1 MNDKITRPDYQFW
14 KSVNEWTVKEAI
26 WLIHDIEPKDRLN
39 DLYFDQSIKASLS
52 RTEEI
57 ISRSFRTGTFPTV
70 ESYIDACMKDWNE
83 MHVYPSKFIEWC
95 VSKSLP
101 VQDVSIE
108 LVPLSGASTNSDLG
122 EDKREQLMDH
132 ESFMK
137 ATYMSLDVS
146 GDVLIKSYNGNN
158 PWRIEQ
164 FGFGSKELDIFQR
177 LMRNDDHCID
187 RKAISDGN
195 DEAVR
200 GRFRAVNKKL
210 IEFFSKHYHVD
221 FPKSFKIIDHP
232 ADKPK
237 SFYKL
242 IISEISSK
250 PSNIDKNRL
259 SDEIERLLK
268 RLSLTSDYNVAQ
280 EFRGKIGD
288 LVVDGLSSKLIDN
301 TRAAGIYQEMKDA
314 DSTSEPPDIIK

>member
-70 ESYIDACMKDWNE
+70 ESYIDA
-83 MHVYPSKFIEWC
+83 
-95 VSKSLP
+95 SLP
-101 VQDVSIE
+101 VQDVLIE